1 MFPQTYKELICFTE
15 PESVVQPKDILS
27 FASGSEWKP
36 LLGWGVDKSP
46 ALMFITAYEE
56 MDPLHQSKLPQ
67 ARTCGPTILLP
78 TATYSDSNDFNDK
91 MITGIVGSPQILL
104 V

>member
-1 MFPQTYKELICFTE
+1 M
-15 PESVVQPKDILS
+15 QPKDILR
-27 FASGSEWKP
+27 FASGSELKP

-46 ALMFITAYEE
+46 GLMFISEYEE
-56 MDPLHQSKLPQ
+56 MDPLHESKLPQ

-78 TATYSDSNDFNDK
+78 TASYSDSNDFNDK
-91 MITGIVGSPQILL
+91 MTTGIAGSRQILL